1 MTVPASSKAR
11 HARSAARAAD
21 GGRRATAGP
30 PARQA
35 AEVAP
40 PAQPSQVAPRAR
52 PSQVAIAGRKAPGD
66 KREAIMSAALEL
78 FVERGF
84 FGTIVPEIA
93 DRAGVGAGTIYRY
106 FDSKEALVNAIYREQ
121 KLLFGR
127 IAIDEFPVTAPT
139 REQFRV
145 LWMRMAKFATENPSS
160 FGFLELHHHAQYLDA
175 ESRAVEQRM
184 TALFANVVVRAQA
197 RGELKQGDPG
207 VLMGLVMGAFV
218 GVIRNCIDR
227 PLDDADWTLA
237 EQCMWE
243 AIRA

>member
-1 MTVPASSKAR
+1 MTTPTKTHGKADRVSDKGEAESKGR
-11 HARSAARAAD
+11 PPHRAI
-21 GGRRATAGP
+21 
-30 PARQA
+30 
-35 AEVAP
+35 V
-40 PAQPSQVAPRAR
+40 S
-52 PSQVAIAGRKAPGD
+52 D

-106 FDSKEALVNAIYREQ
+106 FESKEALVNAIYREQ

-127 IAIDEFPVTAPT
+127 IATDDFPVEAPT

-175 ESRAVEQRM
+175 ESRAVEQRI
-184 TALFANVVVRAQA
+184 TALFAHVVVRAQA
-197 RGELKQGDPG
+197 RHELKAGDPH
-207 VLMGLVMGAFV
+207 VLMSLVMGGFI
-218 GVIRNCIDR
+218 GMIRKCVDLDR
-227 PLDDADWTLA
+227 PFGEADWTLA